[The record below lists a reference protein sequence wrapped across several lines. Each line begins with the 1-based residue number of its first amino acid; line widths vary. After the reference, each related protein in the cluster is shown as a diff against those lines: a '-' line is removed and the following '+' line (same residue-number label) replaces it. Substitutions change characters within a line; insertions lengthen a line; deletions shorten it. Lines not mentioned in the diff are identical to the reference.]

1 MKQIQGKGVC
11 GGVAIGRLRFFE
23 QRQRIITQTNVPDE
37 TAECER
43 FAKAHTLAL
52 SQISELYEKA
62 LKEVGEKEAA
72 VFEIHQ
78 MMLEDEDYL
87 DSIRGIITDQS
98 VNAEYAV
105 SLTREEFARMFSEM
119 DDAYMQGRAA
129 DVRDISDRVLDCLE
143 GKCADMTI
151 GNEPVIIAA
160 RDLTPSETIQL
171 DKSRILAFVTC
182 CGSSNSHT
190 AILARTLGL
199 PAVIGAGDGLEE
211 KHDGELV
218 IVDGFTGDVYI
229 RPDEDTLA
237 ALRKKQEDEA
247 ARQAMLEA
255 YKGKP
260 NKTLDGKEVLVYAN
274 IGSVSELEL
283 VKRYDAGGIGLFRSE
298 FLFLDSA
305 DYPGED
311 VQFAAYRKVAKEM
324 GEKHAII
331 RTLDIGADKQIG
343 YFNLETEENP
353 ALGLRGVRLCIERPD
368 VFKTQLRAL
377 LRASAFGNIAVMFP
391 MVASVWEVHEAKKML
406 ETVKEELKKEGRKFN
421 EKMEVG
427 VMIET
432 PAAAVISDLLAQE
445 VDFLSIG
452 TNDLTQYTLAVDR
465 QNAQLDRYCDPHH
478 EAVVRLIKL
487 VVENGHANNAWVG
500 VCGELAGD
508 PAMTETLLKLGVDEL
523 SVSPPKV
530 LELRKR
536 ISECRVA
543 D

>member
-1 MKQIQGKGVC
+1 METIQGKGVC
-11 GGVAIGRLRFFE
+11 GGIAIGRLRFFE
-23 QRQRIITQTNVPDE
+23 QRQRIITQLNVADE
-37 TAECER
+37 TAECNR
-43 FAKAHTLAL
+43 FAEAHGRAIAQIIFLQERAL
-52 SQISELYEKA
+52 R
-62 LKEVGEKEAA
+62 EVGEKEAA

-87 DSIRGIITDQS
+87 DSIRNTITAKS
-98 VNAEYAV
+98 VNAEYAI

-119 DDAYMQGRAA
+119 EDPYMQGRAA
-129 DVRDISDRVLDCLE
+129 DVRDVSDRLLDCLE
-143 GKCADMTI
+143 GKETDMTL
-151 GNEPVIIAA
+151 GSGPVVVAA

-171 DKSRILAFVTC
+171 DKSRVLAFATC

-190 AILARTLGL
+190 AILARTMGL
-199 PAVIGAGDGLEE
+199 PAVIGAGDMLTESM
-211 KHDGELV
+211 DGKMV
-218 IVDGFTGDVYI
+218 IVDGFAGIIYVD
-229 RPDEDTLA
+229 PDA
-237 ALRKKQEDEA
+237 ATMAAMRKRQEEEQA
-247 ARQAMLEA
+247 HQAMLEQ

-260 NKTLDGKEVLVYAN
+260 NRTLDGRDVLVYAN

-305 DYPGED
+305 EYPDEE

-324 GEKHAII
+324 GDRRSII

-343 YFNLETEENP
+343 YFNLDKEENP
-353 ALGLRGVRLCIERPD
+353 ALGLRGLRLCLERPD
-368 VFKTQLRAL
+368 VFKPQLRAL

-391 MVASVWEVHEAKKML
+391 MVASLWEVRRTRELLANAQ
-406 ETVKEELKKEGRKFN
+406 EELRREKWDFN
-421 EKMEVG
+421 EKMEIG

-432 PAAAVISDLLAQE
+432 PAAALISDQLASE

-465 QNAQLDRYCDPHH
+465 QNHRLDKFCEPHH
-478 EAVVRLIKL
+478 DAVLRLVEL
-487 VVENGHANNAWVG
+487 VVKNAHANNVWVG

-508 PAMTETLLKLGVDEL
+508 LEVTATLLRMGVDEL

-530 LELRKR
+530 LELRKT
-536 ISECRVA
+536 ICELSLS
-543 D
+543 